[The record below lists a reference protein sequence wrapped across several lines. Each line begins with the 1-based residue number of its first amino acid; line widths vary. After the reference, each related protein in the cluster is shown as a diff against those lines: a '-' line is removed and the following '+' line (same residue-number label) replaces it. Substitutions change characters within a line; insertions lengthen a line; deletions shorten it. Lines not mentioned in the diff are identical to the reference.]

1 MNYNIFQERLDKMA
15 NSALMELRVNQDR
28 KVPTDK
34 KVKMDKREL
43 KVQSAHPVNLVKM
56 DRPDKVKHLLYYF
69 LKLLLLSVI
78 RLDFR
83 WKFWSP
89 RTSWNGR

>member
-1 MNYNIFQERLDKMA
+1 MA

-69 LKLLLLSVI
+69 
-78 RLDFR
+78 
-83 WKFWSP
+83 
-89 RTSWNGR
+89 